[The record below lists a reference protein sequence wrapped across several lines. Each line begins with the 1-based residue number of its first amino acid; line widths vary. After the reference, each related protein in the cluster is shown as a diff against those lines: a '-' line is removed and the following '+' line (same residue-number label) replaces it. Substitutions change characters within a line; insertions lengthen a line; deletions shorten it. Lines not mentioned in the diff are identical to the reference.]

1 MTGLSRQLED
11 LKRRINQYENALRK
25 KNEEVSQLENRYR
38 VVNQE
43 YESFK
48 MQVKSFEG
56 EVNRSQSSYEQNM
69 TRITREYEDL
79 KRRLAEYE
87 NRIALLS
94 QQNERLNNVVR
105 TGQQEQ

>member
-1 MTGLSRQLED
+1 MTGLSRELED

-25 KNEEVSQLENRYR
+25 KNEEASQLENRYR

-69 TRITREYEDL
+69 TRITR
-79 KRRLAEYE
+79 
-87 NRIALLS
+87 
-94 QQNERLNNVVR
+94 
-105 TGQQEQ
+105 

>member
-1 MTGLSRQLED
+1 MTGLSRELED

-69 TRITREYEDL
+69 TRITR
-79 KRRLAEYE
+79 
-87 NRIALLS
+87 
-94 QQNERLNNVVR
+94 
-105 TGQQEQ
+105 